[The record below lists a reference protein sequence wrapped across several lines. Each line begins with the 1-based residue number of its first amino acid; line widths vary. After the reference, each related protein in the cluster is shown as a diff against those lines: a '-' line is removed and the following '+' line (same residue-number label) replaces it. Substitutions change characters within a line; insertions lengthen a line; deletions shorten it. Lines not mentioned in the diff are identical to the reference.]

1 MIGTRHDRG
10 MPVTRQYI
18 ATLNILGCLLAL
30 AGCGDSEVSRGTT
43 GAAIG
48 AGTGAAVCAI
58 TIIGILPCAVVG
70 GALGAAGGVAT
81 AGPDALPSATTA
93 APADAPSVSN
103 LPAPATQGAAET
115 VATPQP
121 RIGVTAEPLR

>member
-1 MIGTRHDRG
+1 M
-10 MPVTRQYI
+10 
-18 ATLNILGCLLAL
+18 LNIFASLLAL
-30 AGCGDSEVSRGTT
+30 AGCGDSEVSRGTS

-48 AGTGAAVCAI
+48 AGTGAAVCAV

-81 AGPDALPSATTA
+81 AGPDTPPSTTA
-93 APADAPSVSN
+93 AAPGDATSASN
-103 LPAPATQGAAET
+103 LPAQATPGAAEP